1 MALERHDSHDSHDSY
16 KRRENTKMAR
26 FVLTALGGSSI
37 EWYDFFLYSTA
48 AVLIFPV
55 LFFPSGIP
63 SYVALIASFST
74 FAFGFLA
81 RPIGAI
87 VSVIEQGAK
96 RR

>member
-1 MALERHDSHDSHDSY
+1 MALEY
-16 KRRENTKMAR
+16 CEKPKKKRIRR
-26 FVLTALGGSSI
+26 LVLTVLGGSSI

-74 FAFGFLA
+74 FAFGFIA
-81 RPIGAI
+81 RLLG
-87 VSVIEQGAK
+87 
-96 RR
+96 